1 MAEVESKK
9 FYTNKSKN
17 SLITPMKN
25 NKQIDTLNRRKDG
38 FYKNNYSS
46 YYENVSDNDNENS
59 EDYENYDNKN
69 KYKHEN
75 DSNNNNS
82 IKSFSSSSSKNTNIP
97 AKNVLLESE
106 NTAPLIFYK
115 SFLNFCTRHCGSWS
129 GK

>member
-59 EDYENYDNKN
+59 EDYEITSNVRLTFGGGYTYQVNKQ
-69 KYKHEN
+69 
-75 DSNNNNS
+75 DSAANN
-82 IKSFSSSSSKNTNIP
+82 
-97 AKNVLLESE
+97 
-106 NTAPLIFYK
+106 
-115 SFLNFCTRHCGSWS
+115 
-129 GK
+129 